1 MMTDFYMDTEYI
13 RGNRLAEHS
22 PLPEEKQP
30 YLNDP
35 HVLGPTGQ
43 VKNYKTHS
51 ENIINLELGISHT
64 DRTLLFW
71 VFVCAID
78 TEQSHYTVTISNGA
92 PAII

>member
-35 HVLGPTGQ
+35 HVLGPTG
-43 VKNYKTHS
+43 
-51 ENIINLELGISHT
+51 
-64 DRTLLFW
+64 
-71 VFVCAID
+71 
-78 TEQSHYTVTISNGA
+78 
-92 PAII
+92 